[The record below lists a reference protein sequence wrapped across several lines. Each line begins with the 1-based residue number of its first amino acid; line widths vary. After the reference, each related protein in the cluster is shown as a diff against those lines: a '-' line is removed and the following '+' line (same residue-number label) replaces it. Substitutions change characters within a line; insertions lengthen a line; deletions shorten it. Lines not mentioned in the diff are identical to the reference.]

1 MFVTKKAIPRRTVLR
16 GLGTMLAL
24 PLLDGMVPALT
35 ALAATP
41 AAPRRRLG
49 VIYVAHGA
57 VMENWTPKTEGARF
71 ALSPIL
77 EPLTPFQDRLLVL
90 TGLFNRPA
98 LQPPDEP
105 GGVHGRTGG
114 TFLTGVRVKPTQGRD
129 FRAGISIDQIAA
141 AHLRDQT
148 QLGSLEL
155 TLEPTD
161 LAGVCDP
168 LFSCAYINTLCWR
181 GPTTPLPMENDPRA
195 VFERM
200 FGDSGSTDPRVQ
212 RHRMRMDASIL
223 DSVMDK
229 VGQVQQRI
237 GPRDRAKLAEY
248 LDAIRDIER
257 RIQMSEAQSGRELP
271 VLDQPVG
278 IPASFDE
285 YAKLMFD
292 LQVLAYQTDLTRVI
306 TFMISR
312 ELSGRP
318 YPEIGLPE
326 PHHSMSHH
334 QEEPEKLAK
343 LTKLQ
348 TYYSRLLAYY
358 LAKLQATRDG
368 DGSLLDQLVLLYGS
382 GMSNSNTHDPSH
394 LPILVAGGGLEQK
407 AGRHIRCPEDTAL
420 TNLYV
425 SVLHKVGVPVER
437 IGDSTGALLI

>member
-1 MFVTKKAIPRRTVLR
+1 MFITKKAIPRRTVLR
-16 GLGTMLAL
+16 GLGATFAL
-24 PLLDGMVPALT
+24 PLLEGMVPAMT

-41 AAPRRRLG
+41 AKPVRRLG
-49 VIYVAHGA
+49 AIYVAHGA
-57 VMENWTPKTEGARF
+57 VMGNWTPATEGSGF
-71 ALSPIL
+71 VMSPIL
-77 EPLTPFQDRLLVL
+77 EPLTAFRERLLVL
-90 TGLFNRPA
+90 SGLFNKAA

-105 GGVHGRTGG
+105 GGVHGRTSG
-114 TFLTGVRVKPTQGRD
+114 TFLTGVRVKPTQGPD

-181 GPTTPLPMENDPRA
+181 GPTTPLPMENNPRA

-200 FGDSGSTDPRVQ
+200 FGDSGSTDPGVR
-212 RHRMRMDASIL
+212 RDRMRMDASIL
-223 DSVMDK
+223 DSVMEK
-229 VGQVQQRI
+229 VRPLQRRI
-237 GPRDRAKLAEY
+237 GPRDQAKLAEY
-248 LDAIRDIER
+248 LDAVRDIER
-257 RIQMSEAQSGRELP
+257 RIQLSEAQSGRDLP
-271 VLDQPVG
+271 ALEAPVG

-318 YPEIGLPE
+318 YPDIGLPE
-326 PHHSMSHH
+326 PHHAMSHH
-334 QEEPEKLAK
+334 QDQPDKLAN

-348 TYYSRLLAYY
+348 TYYSELLAYY

-382 GMSNSNTHDPSH
+382 GMSNSNSHDPSN
-394 LPILVAGGGLEQK
+394 LPILAVGGGLGEK
-407 AGRHIRCPEDTAL
+407 GGRHIRYSNDTAL
-420 TNLYV
+420 SNLYV
-425 SVLHKVGVPVER
+425 TLLNQVGVPIER
-437 IGDSTGALLI
+437 IGDSTAPLPL